1 MKTKEELKELKQE
14 YEELTA
20 KLNELTEEELKQ
32 ISVGV
37 NIWDVATKIKPKFNN
52 HDEDTLNW

>member
-52 HDEDTLNW
+52 HDEDALNC

>member
-14 YEELTA
+14 YEELVA
-20 KLNELTEEELKQ
+20 KLNELTEEELEQ

-37 NIWDVATKIKPKFNN
+37 NIWDIHPIIKPKFDIDN
-52 HDEDTLNW
+52 